1 MALTKGER
9 RSGTTVSSIQSR
21 MGKVDAYKGQTG
33 LEIGSAAIGEFL
45 QNEAERRAN
54 IEGLQWTAN
63 FEIDTRKKITDLSRL
78 HPDDPQAFTEATN
91 SYITEQVEQAP
102 VRFKQKAKQFTSTL
116 AAQKGDVIWTEWNNK
131 ANIKAVNDF
140 GLSSQEFIEDAK
152 FNIFKM
158 NPNEHEAYFNNTLKN
173 QMAEKVLENALLFE
187 TMPANIQSQL
197 LANGQGPEE
206 YGKMLA
212 LNFEEERITSNAI
225 KILEAAAAADKIL
238 IDKGVDADQIV
249 GVKNALL
256 LLKDNEKA
264 YLKNPEYDQD
274 RGSEVWADS
283 TMSDREFM
291 LGEVNKVITNFVAEN
306 ESQKA
311 RIKIS
316 QKQNQ
321 QDRFDLQISLF
332 NNFNTENFDTVESV
346 REWNELNKGSE
357 EQLTSL
363 MEAWEYSKRIKY
375 TAENNAYVEGVE
387 TIGGETYGAN
397 VNFFPNVT
405 TNEINQKIDNMQ
417 QTLKFVN
424 PETKITKS
432 KIKNDL
438 ADFHIF
444 QVMKALDPNLT
455 FTSYTDLDLSYV
467 NEQSLEVKNSML
479 NAFRTVSNKYGVM
492 PERFN
497 TFINDAMSLNPKIA
511 GDLVDL
517 ENIAETVLFLSESNN
532 ANDIVSSGQAYN
544 FDESANMNFPLLVKL
559 GKKLRKA
566 AASEA
571 KIKKGLTGQELKE
584 YTNKSIEYKERIVES
599 WRSEVTPDSTLMEE
613 KINHIK
619 NHNENTKKGSFLD
632 IGYNINQLTGS
643 NFNVQDYLEEQ
654 VKKAFN
660 DGMNIAF
667 GMSDQDP
674 LTGNNEFN
682 VKGFD
687 KDFEVSFKIIMG
699 EIENNFY
706 SMLAGQFG
714 SDYLQTMTPSNL
726 KKETKNIM
734 PFIMKN
740 IESLGYGADENV
752 KGFDLLGW
760 FR

>member
-45 QNEAERRAN
+45 QNESQRRAN

-91 SYITEQVEQAP
+91 SYIAEQVEQAP

-116 AAQKGDVIWTEWNNK
+116 AAQKGDVVWNEWNNK

-140 GLSSQEFIEDAK
+140 GLSSQAFIEDAK
-152 FNIFKM
+152 FQIFKM
-158 NPNEHEAYFNNTLKN
+158 NPKEHEAYFNNTLKN
-173 QMAEKVLENALLFE
+173 LMTEKVLENALLFE

-212 LNFEEERITSNAI
+212 LNFEEERLTSNAM
-225 KILEAAAAADKIL
+225 KILEAAAAADAKDL
-238 IDKGVDADQIV
+238 SDGVDGDQIV

-256 LLKDNEKA
+256 LLKNNEKA
-264 YLKNPEYDQD
+264 YLKNPEYDPD

-291 LGEVNKVITNFVAEN
+291 LGEVNKVISNFVADN

-311 RIKIS
+311 RLKIATN
-316 QKQNQ
+316 QNQ
-321 QDRFDLQISLF
+321 KDRFDLQISLF

-346 REWNELNKGSE
+346 RSWNELNKGSE
-357 EQLTSL
+357 EQLKGL

-375 TAENNAYVEGVE
+375 TAENNAYVQGVE
-387 TIGGETYGAN
+387 TIGGEIYGAN
-397 VNFFPNVT
+397 INFFPNAT

-417 QTLKFVN
+417 QQLTFLN
-424 PETKITKS
+424 PESKITKS

-438 ADFHIF
+438 ADYHMF
-444 QVMKALDPNLT
+444 QVMKTLDPNLT

-467 NEQSLEVKNSML
+467 NEESIEIKNAML
-479 NAFRTVSNKYGVM
+479 NGFRTVSNVYGVM
-492 PERFN
+492 AERFN
-497 TFINDAMSLNPKIA
+497 TFINDAMSLDPKNA
-511 GDLVDL
+511 GELADL
-517 ENIAETVLFLSESNN
+517 EAIASTVLFLSESNN

-559 GKKLRKA
+559 GKRLEKTA
-566 AASEA
+566 AAEA
-571 KIKKGLTGQELKE
+571 RIKSNLTGPELKE
-584 YTNKSIEYKERIVES
+584 YTDKSIEYKERIVES

-613 KINHIK
+613 KIAFIL
-619 NHNENTKKGSFLD
+619 NHNQNTKTGSIMD
-632 IGYNINQLTGS
+632 IGYNLTQLTGGQ
-643 NFNVQDYLEEQ
+643 FNAQTELEEQ

-660 DGMNIAF
+660 DGLNIF
-667 GMSDQDP
+667 LGLSDQDP
-674 LTGNNEFN
+674 LTKNNEYN

-687 KDFEVSFKIIMG
+687 KDFEVSFQIIMG
-699 EIENNFY
+699 EIQENYY

-714 SDYLQTMTPSNL
+714 ADYQQTMTGPNL
-726 KKETKNIM
+726 KKATTEIM
-734 PFIMKN
+734 PFIMRN
-740 IESLGYGADENV
+740 IQALGYGPDEND
-752 KGFDLLGW
+752 KSFDWLGW